1 VRALS
6 LPAAKGIDFIDD
18 DGSIFEENIER
29 MAAAGITRGCNPPV
43 NNRFCPNANVT
54 RGQMAAFLHRALGN
68 RLHVKTY
75 LTSIEPV
82 TSYPGLSHSYVK
94 EGKDEIDG
102 RVYTRSLRF
111 VQNAGKFG
119 YREYNLSRDYS
130 TFCSVIGVSDL
141 TDTDAS
147 FEVEAFVDGV
157 SKYVDTVTLGEAIG
171 VRVPVAG
178 GLRLK
183 LEVRST
189 GPRSAT
195 FVWGDPY
202 LQDGGECT
210 VPGGSPTPSPPPETY
225 LTSIVPVKS
234 YPGLSHSYVKEGN
247 AEIDGRVYTRSL
259 QFVQSS
265 GKLGYREYNLSRDY
279 SMFCSVVGV
288 SDLSGPDASFA
299 VEVFVDGV
307 SKYAQSVSFGETI
320 GVRVPVAGGLRLK
333 LEVRSTGPRATLV
346 WGGPYLAT
354 GSCR

>member
-1 VRALS
+1 MAVLSLPSTAQAADIFDDVPGDNIFYDDITWLAGVGITRGCNPPVNNRFCPNANVTRGQMAAFLTRALS

-82 TSYPGLSHSYVK
+82 T
-94 EGKDEIDG
+94 
-102 RVYTRSLRF
+102 
-111 VQNAGKFG
+111 
-119 YREYNLSRDYS
+119 
-130 TFCSVIGVSDL
+130 
-141 TDTDAS
+141 
-147 FEVEAFVDGV
+147 
-157 SKYVDTVTLGEAIG
+157 
-171 VRVPVAG
+171 
-178 GLRLK
+178 
-183 LEVRST
+183 
-189 GPRSAT
+189 
-195 FVWGDPY
+195 
-202 LQDGGECT
+202 
-210 VPGGSPTPSPPPETY
+210 
-225 LTSIVPVKS
+225 S